1 MQKRQWHFR
10 PLRRQMSQH
19 TMTPGAVAADVG
31 LGDDDLEMGAA
42 RHELEE
48 VDLKPY
54 NEFY

>member
-1 MQKRQWHFR
+1 
-10 PLRRQMSQH
+10 MSH
-19 TMTPGAVAADVG
+19 HAMTPGAVAADVG